1 MTIRGYYDIP
11 ESPEDTSAPYVKVRV
26 YLPHT
31 GHSAEL
37 DFLVDTGAYATV
49 LHPDD
54 IDRMGIDAGSL
65 RGRQTQASGIGGSM
79 SYISVD
85 AVLSMYDGE
94 AGAWRGF
101 PVHLDV
107 STQDSDPDDGLPSL
121 LGRDILN
128 RCNCN
133 FDAPQGIVALEPY
146 EGL

>member
-1 MTIRGYYDIP
+1 MAIRGYYDLP
-11 ESPEDTSAPYVKVRV
+11 ESPEDTPAPYVRVRV
-26 YLPHT
+26 HLWHT

-54 IDRMGIDAGSL
+54 VDRLGIDAGSL
-65 RGRQTQASGIGGSM
+65 LGRQTQASGIGGSM
-79 SYISVD
+79 NYISVD
-85 AVLSMYDGE
+85 AVLSMYDGQ

-101 PVHLDV
+101 PVRLDV

-121 LGRDILN
+121 LGRDVLN

-133 FDAPQGIVALEPY
+133 FNAREGIVTLEPY
-146 EGL
+146 DEL